1 MDNSFLGIENAVNSA
16 TTFRRNYTTPTPSQQ
31 TGYEATYLRDQH
43 LGKRW
48 RGATADVRYTP
59 LLARFDDVYRVGASG
74 GLGHNLSPSA
84 TWRATL
90 GTTGVRPAVRPAWV
104 ADGVDDYGISGETL
118 ATTTDLSLL
127 AYLYVPPPGASH
139 ESGGA
144 TPAILELKNAA
155 SGIRMRLSIRTAD
168 ATGVEF
174 FLDALTFNFDGVSF
188 TAARSLSRL
197 EFGRRY
203 LIGYRY
209 RASDDRCEL
218 WLDGVFQSFSTATR
232 TVTGTEGD
240 VSIEISRGGAGAVFT
255 PARWRDIGLWDSYL
269 SDAKMAADAP
279 EILDGDERGLVDGI
293 QFTEGT
299 GGSAVS
305 VKGTTTIALTGGL
318 WANLAN
324 PSPVYTT
331 GVLEAIG
338 QWYRRQ
344 ALRIATGT
352 SFIGPSL
359 GTATRD
365 VTLSFLLDLPDDFI
379 SDTDEE
385 ILIYGSSTAN
395 AEISFSLD
403 SSGRIVLTSN
413 RGTPDSVTSASV
425 RGLGVVRVRAILE
438 SIDNTQSDLS
448 LYLGTGADAESLVGT
463 VQVGPYDA
471 AASCLIAAGDAN
483 LGSANSHARISDVRL
498 FGAVRL
504 ESGTAITDNL
514 LSPCNLSDPS
524 LIESIRL
531 DGDVESDADDSR
543 SYTTASVTYE
553 SIDNPNV
560 TRPAP
565 GREGLGY
572 PYTSGRGQIEAELL
586 DFVANADVEVS
597 EIFLEIWDR
606 KNADGYVSLG
616 TLCCWATFRP
626 DENRVTGSERTWK
639 MRKAMRTDVGGIP
652 YLEDAYEAPV
662 GKISLK
668 YLDIID
674 EQDEVYRRVL
684 RARRDKLVLL
694 ATEPRRLEGQTK
706 TATPQH
712 LFVDYFVAGTLTP
725 TTETIK
731 EGNERHVE
739 IDLEVEGVRRQT
751 A

>member
-59 LLARFDDVYRVGASG
+59 LLARFDDVYRIGALG

-84 TWRATL
+84 TWHATL
-90 GTTGVRPAVRPAWV
+90 GTTGVRPAVRPV
-104 ADGVDDYGISGETL
+104 LITDGIDDKGISGDTIPAVTNYTILYRGYLPAPGINSEAAGVPIFRLMNTASGNL
-118 ATTTDLSLL
+118 ARVSVGAANSAAPLQLFL
-127 AYLYVPPPGASH
+127 FASH
-139 ESGGA
+139 YGTPTVFNTSAVRPGGEWFDMWVRYR
-144 TPAILELKNAA
+144 T
-155 SGIRMRLSIRTAD
+155 SDHRVDWGIN
-168 ATGVEF
+168 GVEIGNGTAP
-174 FLDALTFNFDGVSF
+174 ALTGAEGAFRVELSTLNGTSF
-188 TAARSLSRL
+188 LPAWHQSLHIY
-197 EFGRRY
+197 GRRFGDAEVQAY
-203 LIGYRY
+203 SHSIL
-209 RASDDRCEL
+209 
-218 WLDGVFQSFSTATR
+218 
-232 TVTGTEGD
+232 TGSERDLVEG
-240 VSIEISRGGAGAVFT
+240 FN
-255 PARWRDIGLWDSYL
+255 
-269 SDAKMAADAP
+269 
-279 EILDGDERGLVDGI
+279 
-293 QFTEGT
+293 FTEGT
-299 GGSAVS
+299 GNPAG
-305 VKGTTTIALTGGL
+305 VKGTTTITLTGGT
-318 WANLAN
+318 WRDVAN
-324 PSPVYTT
+324 PFPAHSA
-331 GVLEAIG
+331 GMLEAIG

-344 ALRIATGT
+344 ALRIGTGT
-352 SFIGPSL
+352 VITSPSL

-365 VTLSFLLDLPDDFI
+365 LTVSFTVRCDDDHI
-379 SDTDEE
+379 TGSDTP
-385 ILIYGSSTAN
+385 ILAIGPSAAN
-395 AEISFSLD
+395 AEALLNLID
-403 SSGRIVLTSN
+403 GVIDLTSF
-413 RGTPDSVTSASV
+413 RGTPDTVTGSSI
-425 RGLGVVRVRAILE
+425 RGLGLARGRATLV
-438 SIDNTQSDLS
+438 SVDSTSSNLS
-448 LYLGTGADAESLVGT
+448 LWMATGANAETLVGT
-463 VQVGPYDA
+463 VAVGPYDA
-471 AASCLIAAGDAN
+471 VAACLLQLGDVNAGGD
-483 LGSANSHARISDVRL
+483 NSNCIFGEVRY
-498 FGAVRL
+498 FGALRL
-504 ESGTAITDNL
+504 EADDDL
-514 LSPCNLSDPS
+514 LGPCDLSDPA
-524 LIESIRL
+524 LIECLVL
-531 DGDVESDADDSR
+531 DSEVVSEVDPTRVF
-543 SYTTASVTYE
+543 TTASLTYE

-560 TRPAP
+560 TRSAP

-694 ATEPRRLEGQTK
+694 ATEPRRLVGQTK